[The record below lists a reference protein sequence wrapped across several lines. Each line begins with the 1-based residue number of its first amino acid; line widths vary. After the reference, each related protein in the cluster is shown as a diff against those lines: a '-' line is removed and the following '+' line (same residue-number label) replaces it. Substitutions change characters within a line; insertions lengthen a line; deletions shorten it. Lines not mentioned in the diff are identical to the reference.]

1 MWVRASSV
9 ERLAVSGF
17 VLAGGLSSRMGTD
30 KALLEFCGRPMVE
43 IAVAILREFCAEVS
57 IAGNRD
63 DLGRFAPVV
72 HEGRIEAGPAA
83 GVEAGLG
90 AAAEEWAV
98 FVPVDVPLVPAALLQ
113 RWVSAAMGRGFA
125 ASYLMVNGSKQP
137 TFCAVRRECVGT
149 FSAALDGGERRLAE
163 ILRRVPGGCWCC
175 DVAVCVEG
183 ASISAE
189 GMELLFSNVNTPE
202 DKAKAE
208 RYAQVL
214 RHTGAGDCL

>member
-43 IAVAILREFCAEVS
+43 IAVETLREFCAHVA
-57 IAGNRD
+57 IAGNRE

-72 HEGRIEAGPAA
+72 HESRMEAGPAA
-83 GVEAGLG
+83 GVEAGLR
-90 AAAEEWAV
+90 AAAQEWAV

-149 FSAALDGGERRLAE
+149 FSTALDEGERRLGE
-163 ILRRVPGGCWCC
+163 ILRRVPEGFWCA
-175 DVAVCVEG
+175 DAAQFARRPALE
-183 ASISAE
+183 E
-189 GMELLFSNVNTPE
+189 MERMFQNVNTLE
-202 DKAKAE
+202 DLAAAE
-208 RYAQVL
+208 GDDRYS
-214 RHTGAGDCL
+214 H